1 MTTIPAPAPN
11 GFTGTAACTGMP
23 NERRVEVGSREYGFA
38 CDCGWSGTETE
49 IEEWDVQQ
57 GRDRVVRRC
66 PGCGEPVP
74 EWGTFSPI
82 DGVARVARGD
92 LRAELE
98 AAGVYD

>member
-1 MTTIPAPAPN
+1 
-11 GFTGTAACTGMP
+11 MP
-23 NERRVEVGSREYGFA
+23 TERRVEVGAREYGFT

-49 IEEWDVQQ
+49 IEQWDVQRI
-57 GRDRVVRRC
+57 RDRVVRRC

-74 EWGTFSPI
+74 EWGTFRPI
-82 DGVARVARGD
+82 EGVARIAKGD